1 MNYARSYVLVNRVS
15 INGGIQI
22 EGHLSFFSNVF
33 VQLGLN
39 FSNSF
44 SIYQSKKDEKKG
56 IMRNKVRSRE
66 YKRKRKFQSEAKQK
80 EEIFQDQTQEEKGM
94 DTYQSGV
101 VVQISTRR
109 KKQKPQ
115 PAAQDQTCAHGSNT
129 HMQRPSNQCP
139 HQHWS

>member
-1 MNYARSYVLVNRVS
+1 MKTKVS
-15 INGGIQI
+15 KC
-22 EGHLSFFSNVF
+22 
-33 VQLGLN
+33 
-39 FSNSF
+39 
-44 SIYQSKKDEKKG
+44 SKIDGK
-56 IMRNKVRSRE
+56 
-66 YKRKRKFQSEAKQK
+66 
-80 EEIFQDQTQEEKGM
+80 IFQDQTQEEKGM

-129 HMQRPSNQCP
+129 LMQRPSNQCP